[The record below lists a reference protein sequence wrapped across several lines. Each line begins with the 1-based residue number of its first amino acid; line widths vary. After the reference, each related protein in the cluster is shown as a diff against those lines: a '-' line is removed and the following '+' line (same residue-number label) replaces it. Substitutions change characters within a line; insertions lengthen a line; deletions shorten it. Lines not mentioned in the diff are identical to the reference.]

1 MKEIALRIH
10 AFKPNWLIM
19 GMKSTG
25 ELGTQLEHQCA
36 ENDNNVFKNIDQLI
50 TQTKQ
55 SVTELE
61 SRV

>member
-1 MKEIALRIH
+1 
-10 AFKPNWLIM
+10 M

-36 ENDNNVFKNIDQLI
+36 ENDENVLTNIDKLI
-50 TQTKQ
+50 AQTKQ